1 MRLFLIGLIM
11 GIADLIP
18 GVSGGT
24 VAFICGIYDD
34 LLESIKTLQFQSFR
48 KIAWPF
54 LLPLIGGI
62 ATAIL
67 VFSRLFFFLLK
78 TYPAPLFSFFLG
90 AIAAS
95 TIFCFKQAGLNRPRH
110 YIVLVS
116 SVLATFLMV
125 FIPPI
130 AFFTGSFFGF
140 ICAGILGGCVMLL
153 PGVSGSYLLHLL
165 GVYTLALGALS
176 SPVDSSSLK
185 ILGGIALG
193 VSLGW
198 ILFSRIVSFL
208 LVHFRQMTLASLIG
222 FMIGGMHSL
231 WPCQRWDFA
240 FMGFILVILLELK
253 IQKKPS
259 TPSL

>member
-1 MRLFLIGLIM
+1 M

-18 GVSGGT
+18 GISGGT
-24 VAFICGIYDD
+24 VAFICGIYEN

-48 KIAWPF
+48 KISWSF

-78 TYPAPLFSFFLG
+78 TYPAPLLSFFLG

-95 TIFCFKQAGLNRPRH
+95 TLFCFKQATLNRPRH
-110 YIVLVS
+110 YIVLIS
-116 SVLATFLMV
+116 SVLATFLMIL
-125 FIPPI
+125 IPPI
-130 AFFTGSFFGF
+130 AFFTGHFFGLV
-140 ICAGILGGCVMLL
+140 CSGILGGCVMLL

-165 GVYTLALGALS
+165 GVYTLALTALS
-176 SPVDSSSLK
+176 TPADPNSLK
-185 ILGGIALG
+185 ILGAIALG

-198 ILFSRIVSFL
+198 ILFSRVVSFL

-231 WPCQRWDFA
+231 WPCERWDFA
-240 FMGFILVILLELK
+240 LIGFIIVILLELN
-253 IQKKPS
+253 IQKKPF